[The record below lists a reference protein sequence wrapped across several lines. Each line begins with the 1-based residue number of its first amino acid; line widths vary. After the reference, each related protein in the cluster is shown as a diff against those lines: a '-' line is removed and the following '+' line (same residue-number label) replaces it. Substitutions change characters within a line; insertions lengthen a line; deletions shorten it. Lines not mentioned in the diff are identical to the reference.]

1 MTSINVWKNKNNML
15 QYCLHQ
21 RRQRW
26 WQLQWRRHQWRRHQQ
41 RWHLEHSDNNDDTN
55 NINNSDE
62 ENNDNNLTTTTTTT
76 TTPKPLRWADKIF
89 SVKMPFS
96 RNSFSRKSFNLARIG
111 PTDSCCPIKKWLKW
125 IRGKKVF
132 YDFDVLDRVA
142 LQRKNSPK

>member
-1 MTSINVWKNKNNML
+1 MTSINVWKIKITYYNIVYINDDNDDGN
-15 QYCLHQ
+15 YN
-21 RRQRW
+21 
-26 WQLQWRRHQWRRHQQ
+26 
-41 RWHLEHSDNNDDTN
+41 DDDTNDDDTNNDDTLN
-55 NINNSDE
+55 TATTMMTPTTLTIAMKKI
-62 ENNDNNLTTTTTTT
+62 TTTTWPRRPQQRPRRSLWDEQT
-76 TTPKPLRWADKIF
+76 KSFLLKCL
-89 SVKMPFS
+89 FS